1 MHNNFIV
8 VISVLG
14 SFYVQ
19 SPPLS
24 KFTSKFEDLVNLNE
38 LIPVLYEA
46 GVLVNEE
53 VEKLIEAVWNNKLK
67 VVYLITIMR
76 GKGKEGLQRL
86 IDCLEKEP
94 NHLGHAEL
102 AGILK
107 EGSHMREWLVSQ
119 YKVEEAWK
127 QGICNMLEHQRC
139 MLCGCVRCL
148 GIDNCIIQYTDSHV
162 TNMHVHMSMLPG
174 TQHLKSIDL
183 SVSNPNL

>member
-1 MHNNFIV
+1 MHYRWFIL

-67 VVYLITIMR
+67 VVYLITTMR

-86 IDCLEKEP
+86 IDCLENEP

-107 EGSHMREWLVSQ
+107 EG
-119 YKVEEAWK
+119 
-127 QGICNMLEHQRC
+127 N
-139 MLCGCVRCL
+139 
-148 GIDNCIIQYTDSHV
+148 
-162 TNMHVHMSMLPG
+162 
-174 TQHLKSIDL
+174 
-183 SVSNPNL
+183 SN